1 MNSKN
6 SAEIQVYS
14 YSKHKLKR
22 RISPSHADATEILR
36 FVQNDTFV
44 FFLSLHLLLR
54 PIHQIKRFRGTG
66 KGGVEPTE
74 VVG

>member
-36 FVQNDTFV
+36 FALNDIFITPSAPSANSPNKAFPW
-44 FFLSLHLLLR
+44 H
-54 PIHQIKRFRGTG
+54 G
-66 KGGVEPTE
+66 
-74 VVG
+74 

>member
-36 FVQNDTFV
+36 HYVPLNDI
-44 FFLSLHLLLR
+44 FLSFHLLLR

-66 KGGVEPTE
+66 KGSVKPTE
-74 VVG
+74 VIG